1 MTFFDGERPNRT
13 QTHEQ
18 YSLIEVNTRFGR
30 FCIQDRPDII
40 GDSLREYGEWAQ
52 AELDILFHFMA
63 YGETVIDGGACF
75 GTHARAF
82 SEKVGSR
89 GRVICFEP
97 SAENRTVLARNIAMA
112 PLQNIE
118 VRACGLAD
126 VGGRGRLLETQ
137 DGNVG
142 GTRLA
147 ADAGDGPVELIRLE
161 DEIDEVVHFI
171 KLDLEGGELQ
181 ALKGATRIL
190 ADHRPVVFSE
200 VLNVGSGVDLLRH
213 MQGCGYFCYG
223 INTPAYNPANFNGST
238 HDVFAGGTECGLLFL
253 PTESAARFSERVD
266 TLALPLIEMP
276 DDLVLLLLQQPQ
288 YSRETLRRQMAARRL
303 RVPPA
308 PCDVERAEAEAAESR
323 EAAKRAEVEAAESRA
338 AADRAEVE
346 AAESREAA
354 KRAEVEA
361 AESREATK
369 RAVVE
374 AVKRSEAEAA
384 ESRAARD
391 RAESGF
397 ARRLDLAQ
405 AQLDELRKLHEQ
417 LGVQHAAA
425 LRLANRARKFPFSL
439 YFWLNTRHRR
449 ATRAL
454 LRSADMPNL
463 VRARMTQLENI
474 LAAPSPKPEPNP
486 VARTSNKHVELL
498 RAISPRIGQPIL
510 APLPE
515 ILEPVLET
523 EAIAAVL
530 ANGSNNVVV
539 SLSHDNYLKVT
550 GGTQICIQIEAA
562 RAATAGMAYLN
573 IHPVRTCTAL
583 LPESETDMA
592 VFRLTLDGSVIGVAR
607 YADIMA
613 AVESLTVLG
622 KSFRFV
628 VHHLLGHAPEA
639 VARLIEAGGDSRCC
653 FWLHDFFAACQ
664 SYTLMRNTISYC
676 GAPDVGSPACG
687 ICVFGASRAAHMQRL
702 SEFFD
707 RIAVTALAPSQ
718 VAADFW
724 TKACDYRLHDVVV
737 QPHITLDAVARP
749 KPLPSLGRADAA
761 PIRVAFVGAP
771 VAHKGWLEFE
781 RLVADHSASTEIEFH
796 YFGRHDVKLDIAKHH
811 VVASSEAPDAMTR
824 ALTASGIDFVL
835 HFAAWPETFSLTAAE
850 ALASHAFVVTDV
862 RSGNV
867 AALVQATGRGVVM
880 DSADAVSDWLNSSEC
895 RDLALRVRE
904 QRRAETLHAR
914 YSDMAIPTLQRM
926 TEA

>member
-1 MTFFDGERPNRT
+1 
-13 QTHEQ
+13 
-18 YSLIEVNTRFGR
+18 
-30 FCIQDRPDII
+30 
-40 GDSLREYGEWAQ
+40 
-52 AELDILFHFMA
+52 
-63 YGETVIDGGACF
+63 
-75 GTHARAF
+75 
-82 SEKVGSR
+82 
-89 GRVICFEP
+89 
-97 SAENRTVLARNIAMA
+97 
-112 PLQNIE
+112 
-118 VRACGLAD
+118 
-126 VGGRGRLLETQ
+126 
-137 DGNVG
+137 
-142 GTRLA
+142 
-147 ADAGDGPVELIRLE
+147 
-161 DEIDEVVHFI
+161 
-171 KLDLEGGELQ
+171 
-181 ALKGATRIL
+181 
-190 ADHRPVVFSE
+190 
-200 VLNVGSGVDLLRH
+200 
-213 MQGCGYFCYG
+213 MQGQGYFCCG
-223 INTPAYNPANFNGST
+223 LNTPAFTPANFNHSAL
-238 HDVFAGGTECGLLFL
+238 DIFAGGTECGLLFL
-253 PTESAARFSERVD
+253 PSENAARFSERID
-266 TLALPLIEMP
+266 ALALPLIETA

-288 YSRETLRRQMAARRL
+288 YSRETLRQQIAARRL

-308 PCDVERAEAEAAESR
+308 SCDSERTEAEVAESREAAERARAEAAESR
-323 EAAKRAEVEAAESRA
+323 EVADRARAEAAENRE
-338 AADRAEVE
+338 AADRARAEVAESREAADRARAE
-346 AAESREAA
+346 AAESREVAD
-354 KRAEVEA
+354 RAITVA
-361 AESREATK
+361 AESRVAVNRAEA
-369 RAVVE
+369 A
-374 AVKRSEAEAA
+374 AA
-384 ESRAARD
+384 ESRDVAR
-391 RAESGF
+391 RAEADCS
-397 ARRLDLAQ
+397 RRFGIAQ
-405 AQLDELRKLHEQ
+405 ARLDELHKLHEQ
-417 LGVQHAAA
+417 WGVQHAAA

-439 YFWLNTRHRR
+439 YFWLNARHRR
-449 ATRAL
+449 ATRSL

-463 VRARMTQLENI
+463 VQARITQLKTI
-474 LAAPSPKPEPNP
+474 FDAPPPKPAPKP
-486 VARTSNKHVELL
+486 LARTSSKQVEVL
-498 RAISPRIGQPIL
+498 RAISSRIGQSVL

-515 ILEPVLET
+515 ILEAVLEA
-523 EAIAAVL
+523 EAITFAL
-530 ANGSNNVVV
+530 AQASKQVVV
-539 SLSHDNYLKVT
+539 SVSHDNYLKVT

-562 RAATAGMAYLN
+562 RTATAGMAYLN

-583 LPESETDMA
+583 LPESETDTA

-676 GAPDVGSPACG
+676 GAPGVGSPACG

-702 SEFFD
+702 REFFD

-718 VAADFW
+718 VAADVW
-724 TKACDYRLHDVVV
+724 TRACDYRLHDVVV

-796 YFGRHDVKLDIAKHH
+796 YFGRHEVKLDIARHY
-811 VVASSEAPDAMTR
+811 VAASSEAPDAMTR
-824 ALTASGIDFVL
+824 ALTAAGIDFVL
-835 HFAAWPETFSLTAAE
+835 HFAGWPETFSLTAAE

-880 DSADAVSDWLNSSEC
+880 DSADAVSEWLNSSEC

-926 TEA
+926 TAA